1 DSYMTVE
8 EVIKQPLDIIK
19 EGNSLF
25 RKDKVK
31 EALGFVQL
39 ESSEEF
45 LTKKCYS
52 LSGGQR
58 QRIAIARSLVM
69 NPKILIADE
78 ISTML
83 DPSTKANI
91 LRLLKGLQNSI
102 GFSMLYITHDISL
115 ARKIADKIYVMHEG
129 KIIEESS
136 ALDFFENPHMDYSKL
151 LINEGLNIKV

>member
-1 DSYMTVE
+1 
-8 EVIKQPLDIIK
+8 
-19 EGNSLF
+19 
-25 RKDKVK
+25 
-31 EALGFVQL
+31 
-39 ESSEEF
+39 
-45 LTKKCYS
+45 
-52 LSGGQR
+52 
-58 QRIAIARSLVM
+58 M

-115 ARKIADKIYVMHEG
+115 ARKIADKVYVMHEG

-151 LINEGLNIKV
+151 LINEGLTIKV